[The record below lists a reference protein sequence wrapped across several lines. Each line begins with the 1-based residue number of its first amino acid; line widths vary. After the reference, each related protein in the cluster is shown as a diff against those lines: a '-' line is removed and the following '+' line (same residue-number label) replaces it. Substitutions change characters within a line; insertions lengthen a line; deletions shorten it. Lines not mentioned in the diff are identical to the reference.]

1 MREKAVK
8 IIILVIVAIIIVAG
22 IIYITTANNSNNNA
36 TNQVN
41 LQNNNKDIQ
50 NNNDNSI
57 QNNNDNSIQN
67 NNNNVTNIESVTF
80 YSDGNPN
87 TGEEATIKLG
97 SENAGKSVTLS
108 LEYSRDGTQQNNPEF
123 LTVKADDSGTIQYAD
138 TTPMQKYPDQCIIT
152 IKDNSGYTKTAYN
165 LETKKGYQT
174 ITPESINN

>member
-36 TNQVN
+36 INQVN

-57 QNNNDNSIQN
+57 Q

-152 IKDNSGYTKTAYN
+152 IKDNSGYTKTAYT